1 MIEYCT
7 FATALGTGGIAWG
20 ANGVVGVALP
30 VETAAAAREQMER
43 RFRAA
48 AAGTAPADVQAVV
61 DGIVSLMLGERV
73 DLSQAPVDMS
83 GIPEFNRRV
92 YELTMSIPPGKTLS
106 YGEIA
111 TRLGDPGA
119 ARAVGQAMG
128 HNPFAPV
135 VPCHRVVGAAG
146 KLGGFSATG
155 GTATKVR
162 LLAIEAGQ
170 GQLFL

>member
-1 MIEYCT
+1 
-7 FATALGTGGIAWG
+7 
-20 ANGVVGVALP
+20 
-30 VETAAAAREQMER
+30 
-43 RFRAA
+43 
-48 AAGTAPADVQAVV
+48 
-61 DGIVSLMLGERV
+61 MLGERV

-83 GIPEFNRRV
+83 GVPEFNRRV

-128 HNPFAPV
+128 QNPFAPV